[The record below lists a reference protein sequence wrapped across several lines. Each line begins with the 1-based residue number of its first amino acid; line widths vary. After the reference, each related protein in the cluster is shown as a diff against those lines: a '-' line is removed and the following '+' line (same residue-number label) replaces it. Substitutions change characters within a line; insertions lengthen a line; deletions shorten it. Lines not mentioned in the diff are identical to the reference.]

1 MNGLL
6 LIDKPSGITSH
17 KVIEI
22 VRKRL
27 NIKKVGHAGTLDPLA
42 TGLLVV
48 MLGKTTKLSNL
59 LTSQFKSYQ
68 TEIELFIE
76 TDSGDITG
84 KTIKREKKKSIKRE
98 EVKEIID
105 SFCNYTYWQKP
116 PLYSAIKVEGKKLYE
131 YARQGKKIEI
141 FSRQVEIKKIELLE
155 YTLEKNKIS
164 LQVECSKGTYIR
176 SLAKDIAQKLGTV
189 ATVIKLRRI
198 SSGNFHIN
206 QAIKLEEIN
215 AEKIINNEQLNNNK
229 YKC

>member
-1 MNGLL
+1 MDGLL
-6 LIDKPSGITSH
+6 LIDKPRVLTSH
-17 KVIEI
+17 DIIKI

-68 TEIELFIE
+68 TEMELFIE

-84 KTIKREKKKSIKRE
+84 KIIKREKTKSFKRE
-98 EVKEIID
+98 KVQEVIN

-116 PLYSAIKVEGKKLYE
+116 PVYSAIKVEGKKLYE
-131 YARQGKKIEI
+131 YARQGQKIEA
-141 FSRQVEIKKIELLE
+141 SPRQVVIKKIELLE
-155 YTLEKNKIS
+155 YNPEKNTVN

-176 SLAKDIAQKLGTV
+176 SLVKDIAQRLATI
-189 ATVIKLRRI
+189 ATVTKLRRI
-198 SSGNFHIN
+198 SSGSFHIN
-206 QAIKLEEIN
+206 QATNLEEISL
-215 AEKIINNEQLNNNK
+215 EKIISYKELN
-229 YKC
+229 YKLK